1 MTKKIIG
8 LGEDY
13 LTELALGEAAAAL
26 APDWY
31 TGYEGEDESDPWE
44 DYKEGAESGRPE
56 EEDIDES
63 WNYYDEPKKTPT
75 WGK

>member
-1 MTKKIIG
+1 MMKIIG
-8 LGEDY
+8 LSEDY
-13 LTELALGEAAAAL
+13 LTELALGEQAVAL

-31 TGYEGEDESDPWE
+31 DDGVLTHEEYD
-44 DYKEGAESGRPE
+44 EGAESGRPE

-63 WNYYDEPKKTPT
+63 WNYYNEPKKTST